1 MEQENSIINLDRHER
16 ASLEALSKLDKETR
30 RQMLIDVEQRRQ
42 EALDNLNALSIL
54 KVQLSIL
61 EGDDNE
67 AERN

>member
-1 MEQENSIINLDRHER
+1 MEQENSIINLDRHEQ

-54 KVQLSIL
+54 KIQLSIL
-61 EGDDNE
+61 EVDD
-67 AERN
+67 ERD